1 MSYEKLNFHDVKKN
15 KPISLQLCSH
25 SVVNW
30 DSKQE
35 KKQQTLVRHTRKTT
49 HPIPITGQRKLPSG
63 QIEMILRNNNI
74 YPKTCVSYKTLWQKI
89 W

>member
-35 KKQQTLVRHTRKTT
+35 KK
-49 HPIPITGQRKLPSG
+49 PSKLKSATPEK
-63 QIEMILRNNNI
+63 QHIQYL
-74 YPKTCVSYKTLWQKI
+74 
-89 W
+89 

>member
-35 KKQQTLVRHTRKTT
+35 KN
-49 HPIPITGQRKLPSG
+49 PSKL
-63 QIEMILRNNNI
+63 
-74 YPKTCVSYKTLWQKI
+74 
-89 W
+89 